1 MKKGGDKSMILRK
14 FGVKVLRERNAYW
27 EAVNVMGE
35 TYCKIAFMNLRSGSC
50 RYIKTD
56 PQELEHIGIKQH
68 RDGSLNYE
76 EWKKKVAA
84 DLIHPDFRTHFLERF
99 SLATL
104 REYLQSDDESMKMRY
119 LRWDLQQRRYLWVET
134 EFRRRSVQSDEVILY
149 VKDISK
155 EQYLEKSYQQA
166 VQSERKQK
174 EMAVQVR
181 NNILMRMSKNLQV
194 PAREIGGATQQAGA
208 ALLKR
213 DDKKV
218 TYFLNQIQG
227 LADYLTEVARDME
240 DVNMIQ
246 QGELKLEE
254 KNFDV
259 QELARD
265 CDDFFR
271 QCSKGKRISYMWV
284 GNLNGVYYGDKQRI
298 EQLLFNLI
306 ENAIKFNKPGGGV
319 YVAVSQKGD
328 DFEFIVKDNGPGIE
342 KIEQALQPY
351 SKEGTQPY
359 DGDGTGIGI
368 GLAVA
373 QGIVEAMEG
382 HMEVKS
388 RKDYGT
394 EVRVS
399 FGLKKDCVG

>member
-104 REYLQSDDESMKMRY
+104 REYLQGDDESMKMRY

-265 CDDFFR
+265 CDAFFR

-306 ENAIKFNKPGGGV
+306 ENAIKYN
-319 YVAVSQKGD
+319 Y
-328 DFEFIVKDNGPGIE
+328 DNGW
-342 KIEQALQPY
+342 
-351 SKEGTQPY
+351 
-359 DGDGTGIGI
+359 
-368 GLAVA
+368 
-373 QGIVEAMEG
+373 
-382 HMEVKS
+382 
-388 RKDYGT
+388 
-394 EVRVS
+394 VRVS
-399 FGLKKDCVG
+399 LNADHKFFYLKVSDSGVGIPEELQDSIFERFYRVDKARSRETGGNGLGLAITRNAILLHRGSIKVHSIEQQGTTFAVRIPLMYSE

>member
-104 REYLQSDDESMKMRY
+104 REYLQGDDESMKMRY

-265 CDDFFR
+265 CDAFFR

-306 ENAIKFNKPGGGV
+306 ENAIKYN
-319 YVAVSQKGD
+319 Y
-328 DFEFIVKDNGPGIE
+328 DNGW
-342 KIEQALQPY
+342 
-351 SKEGTQPY
+351 
-359 DGDGTGIGI
+359 
-368 GLAVA
+368 
-373 QGIVEAMEG
+373 
-382 HMEVKS
+382 
-388 RKDYGT
+388 
-394 EVRVS
+394 VRVS
-399 FGLKKDCVG
+399 LNADHKFFYLKVSDSGVGIPEELQDSIFERFYRVDKARSRETGGNGLGLAITRNAILLHRGSIKVHSIEQQGTTFAVRIPLMYLE

>member
-104 REYLQSDDESMKMRY
+104 REYLQGDDESMKMRY

-351 SKEGTQPY
+351 
-359 DGDGTGIGI
+359 
-368 GLAVA
+368 
-373 QGIVEAMEG
+373 
-382 HMEVKS
+382 
-388 RKDYGT
+388 
-394 EVRVS
+394 RV
-399 FGLKKDCVG
+399 L

>member
-1 MKKGGDKSMILRK
+1 MILRK

-104 REYLQSDDESMKMRY
+104 REYLQGDDESMKMRY

-254 KNFDV
+254 
-259 QELARD
+259 
-265 CDDFFR
+265 
-271 QCSKGKRISYMWV
+271 
-284 GNLNGVYYGDKQRI
+284 
-298 EQLLFNLI
+298 
-306 ENAIKFNKPGGGV
+306 
-319 YVAVSQKGD
+319 
-328 DFEFIVKDNGPGIE
+328 
-342 KIEQALQPY
+342 
-351 SKEGTQPY
+351 
-359 DGDGTGIGI
+359 
-368 GLAVA
+368 
-373 QGIVEAMEG
+373 
-382 HMEVKS
+382 
-388 RKDYGT
+388 
-394 EVRVS
+394 
-399 FGLKKDCVG
+399 

>member
-1 MKKGGDKSMILRK
+1 MILRK

-35 TYCKIAFMNLRSGSC
+35 AYCKIAFLNLRSGD
-50 RYIKTD
+50 R
-56 PQELEHIGIKQH
+56 ELERVGIKQR
-68 RDGSLNYE
+68 RDGTLNYE

-84 DLIHPDFRTHFLERF
+84 DLIHPDFRTHFLEKF

-134 EFRRRSVQSDEVILY
+134 EFRRRSVESDEVILY

-227 LADYLTEVARDME
+227 LADYLAEVARDME
-240 DVNMIQ
+240 DINKIQ
-246 QGELKLEE
+246 QGELELEE

-265 CDDFFR
+265 CDAFFR
-271 QCSKGKRISYMWV
+271 RCSKGKRISYMWV
-284 GNLNGVYYGDKQRI
+284 GNLNGVYYGDNQRI
-298 EQLLFNLI
+298 EHLLFNLI
-306 ENAIKFNKPGGGV
+306 ENAIKFNTPGGGV

-342 KIEQALQPY
+342 KIEQAMQPY
-351 SKEGTQPY
+351 SKEGDQSSY
-359 DGDGTGIGI
+359 DGTGIGI

-399 FGLKKDCVG
+399 FGLKKECVG

>member
-1 MKKGGDKSMILRK
+1 MILRK

-104 REYLQSDDESMKMRY
+104 REYLQGDDESMKMRY

-306 ENAIKFNKPGGGV
+306 ENAIKYN
-319 YVAVSQKGD
+319 Y
-328 DFEFIVKDNGPGIE
+328 DNGWVRVSLNADHKFFYLKVSDSGVGIPE
-342 KIEQALQPY
+342 ELQDSIFERFY
-351 SKEGTQPY
+351 RVDKSHSKEIGGTGLGLAITKSSIAMHHGTIKVFSKEGE
-359 DGDGTGIGI
+359 GTTF
-368 GLAVA
+368 
-373 QGIVEAMEG
+373 
-382 HMEVKS
+382 S
-388 RKDYGT
+388 
-394 EVRVS
+394 VRIPLS
-399 FGLKKDCVG
+399 YIPS